1 VRGCKFWPVGRS
13 PRTFEGFEGDPSGC
27 DVRVME
33 TNLTGYLAFR
43 KKLPA
48 EAATPFEGFE
58 GGVCGCNF

>member
-1 VRGCKFWPVGRS
+1 VRGCEFLSVGRS

-33 TNLTGYLAFR
+33 TNLTDYLAFR

-48 EAATPFEGFE
+48 KAAGPF
-58 GGVCGCNF
+58 